1 MLPIMKKTLLLVFLL
16 VLGVLYS
23 GAQTLTIKG
32 QVVDDSTNA
41 GIAGVSIVVS
51 ETKRGLST
59 NQDGTFTVTATGRN
73 ALTLVFSYVG
83 YRSQTITP
91 KGTEPLIVRLHK
103 EQSNLDE
110 VVVVGYSAVKRR
122 DLTGSVSSVNAK
134 QLRDVPLSS
143 AAEAITGRL
152 AGVQVTTAEGA
163 PGADVVIRIR
173 GGGSITQDNSPIYIV
188 DGIQVENALQ
198 VISPQDIASIDVLKD
213 ASTTAIYGARGAN
226 GVVIITTKSGRS
238 GKTVVSFNGA
248 VGFRQIFKK
257 MDVLN
262 PYEFVVAQ
270 WERSRLAGTTEIES
284 FNRVYGTNW
293 DTLNVYKNIPEI
305 NWQDQ
310 VFGRKAPWAN
320 NNVSISGGNANT
332 TFNLS
337 LTSNDEKGILLESG
351 FNRKLVNFKLDH
363 RASDKFRLGLTVRY
377 IDQVIKG
384 AGTTESGTRTT
395 NRLRHSIQYRPFD
408 IPTVA
413 RVDEFDEDAFRISA
427 GLTNPVL
434 LNEAEYRRTYN
445 KGINLSGYISYNL
458 LKNINFRSTFGFDN
472 SNGRQNAFSGVITS
486 LARNN
491 ASLPVVVVGTQE
503 TRTIN
508 NSNTLQYI
516 RNDIND
522 AHDIDVLLGQEIY
535 ELQGSSQT
543 SEVRYFPGSI
553 SPENA
558 FARLSAG
565 NPPAGSGFQQP
576 NPVSNVAPPAR
587 IFSLFGRINYGFKK
601 KLLASVTLR
610 SDRSTKFSY
619 ENGALVFPSGTVA
632 YRFGQE
638 KFMENLGF
646 ISDAKIRIGYG
657 VAGNNRIGDLL
668 FMQLYNISGQY
679 ALNHGISTAYAPQSL
694 ANPDLRWEKNIS
706 QNVGLD
712 LSFFRN
718 KLQLTVDAYKNKGND
733 LLLAVNTPPTTGYT
747 QQIQNVG
754 STSNKGLE
762 FQISATPVQKRDY
775 SWTSN
780 FNLSFNKNR
789 IESLGPITQT
799 TRSAGWQGSDGAD
812 DYLIK
817 VGEPVGLMYG
827 FVTDGMY
834 KIEDFVFNDTTGA
847 YTLKSGVPDASIISG
862 TMRPGALKIKDID
875 GDGRITADNDRTVIG
890 RANPKFIGGW
900 NNQFTYKSFD
910 LSVFVNWVVGNDIY
924 NANKIEWTDASFPNL
939 NVLGIMRDRWTNIN
953 SEGQVVTD
961 PKALATLNA
970 NAKIWSPVNSN
981 RFFLHSWAVEDG
993 SFLRINNVTLG
1004 YTIPRKA
1011 LQRIKVTNL
1020 RVYATVNNLATF
1032 TNYSGYD
1039 PEVNTRRSDPLTPGV
1054 DFAGYPRTRTW
1065 IFGVNLSL

>member
-1 MLPIMKKTLLLVFLL
+1 MKRKLFLVFLFA
-16 VLGVLYS
+16 LGLYTVE
-23 GAQTLTIKG
+23 GQTLAIKG
-32 QVVDDSTNA
+32 QVLDDSSNA
-41 GIAGVSIVVS
+41 GLSGVSVS
-51 ETKRGLST
+51 VAETRQGVST
-59 NQDGTFTVTATGRN
+59 DQNGNFSINVPARSSAKVTFTYVGYASQTVTARN
-73 ALTLVFSYVG
+73 GENLL
-83 YRSQTITP
+83 
-91 KGTEPLIVRLHK
+91 VRLRK
-103 EQSNLDE
+103 GQGNLDD
-110 VVVVGYSAVKRR
+110 VVVVGYSSVRRR

-143 AAEAITGRL
+143 AAEALTGRL
-152 AGVQVTTAEGA
+152 AGVQVTSAEGA
-163 PGADVVIRIR
+163 PGAEVVIRIR

-238 GKTVVSFNGA
+238 GKTVVSYNGA
-248 VGFRQIFKK
+248 VGFRQIFRK

-270 WERSRLAGTTEIES
+270 WERSRLAGTTEIEN
-284 FNRVYGTNW
+284 FNKIYGSTW

-310 VFGRKAPWAN
+310 VFGRKAPYLN

-337 LTSNDEKGILLESG
+337 LTANDEKGILLESG

-363 RASDKFRLGLTVRY
+363 RASDKFRVGLTVRY

-408 IPTVA
+408 IPTA
-413 RVDEFDEDAFRISA
+413 PSIDEFDEDAFRISA
-427 GLTNPVL
+427 GLTNPIL
-434 LNEAEYRRTYN
+434 LNGSEYRRAYTR
-445 KGINLSGYISYNL
+445 GINLSGYINYSIVRNL
-458 LKNINFRSTFGFDN
+458 NFRSTFGFDN
-472 SNGRQNAFSGVITS
+472 SSAKQNAFSGVITS

-491 ASLPVVVVGTQE
+491 ASLPVVVIGSQE

-508 NSNTLQYI
+508 NSNTLQYT
-516 RNDIND
+516 RTEINE
-522 AHDIDVLLGQEIY
+522 AHDIDVLVGQEIY
-535 ELQGSSQT
+535 ELKGNT
-543 SEVRYFPGSI
+543 LGTEVRYFPAGI

-576 NPVSNVAPPAR
+576 NPVSNVAPPGR
-587 IFSLFGRINYGFKK
+587 IFSLFGRVNYAFKK
-601 KLLASVTLR
+601 KFLATVSVR

-619 ENGALVFPSGTVA
+619 ENGALVFPSGTIA

-638 KFMENLGF
+638 KFMEGVGF
-646 ISDAKIRIGYG
+646 INDAKIRVGYG
-657 VAGNNRIGDLL
+657 AAGNNRIGDLL
-668 FMQLYNISGQY
+668 YLQLYNISGQY
-679 ALNHGISTAYAPQSL
+679 ALNHAILTANSPQSL
-694 ANPDLRWEKNIS
+694 ANPSLKWEKNIS

-712 LSFFRN
+712 LSFFRSR
-718 KLQLTVDAYKNKGND
+718 LQLTVDAYKNKGNN
-733 LLLAVNTPPTTGYT
+733 LLLAVNIPPTLGYT

-754 STSNKGLE
+754 STSNTGLE
-762 FQISATPVQKRDY
+762 FQINATPIQKKNFNW
-775 SWTSN
+775 SSN

-789 IESLGPITQT
+789 VENLGPIRQT

-812 DYLIK
+812 DYLVK

-834 KIEDFVFNDTTGA
+834 KIEDFDYNTTTGA
-847 YTLKSGVPDASIISG
+847 YRLKTGIPDASIISG
-862 TMRPGALKIKDID
+862 TIRPGALKIRDIN
-875 GDGRITADNDRTVIG
+875 GDGRITSDSDRTVIG
-890 RANPKFIGGW
+890 RANPKFMGGW
-900 NNQFTYKSFD
+900 NNQFTYKNFD

-953 SEGQVVTD
+953 SQGQVVTD
-961 PKALATLNA
+961 PKELATINA

-993 SFLRINNVTLG
+993 SFLRLNNVTLG
-1004 YTIPRKA
+1004 YTIPQKA
-1011 LQRIKVTNL
+1011 LQRLKISNL
-1020 RVYATVNNLATF
+1020 RIYGTVNNLATF
-1032 TNYSGYD
+1032 TNYTGYD

-1054 DFAGYPRTRTW
+1054 DFAGYPRTKTW
-1065 IFGVNLSL
+1065 VFGINLSL